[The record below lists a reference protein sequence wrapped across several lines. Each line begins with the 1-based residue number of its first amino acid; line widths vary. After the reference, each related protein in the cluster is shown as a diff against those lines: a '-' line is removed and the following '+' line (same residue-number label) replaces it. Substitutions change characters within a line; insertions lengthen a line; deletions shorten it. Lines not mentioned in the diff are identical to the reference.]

1 MATKGSYTYDYP
13 RPMLTA
19 DCVVVRSGSEVLLVR
34 RGGEPFKGCW
44 ALPGG
49 FMEMDETIEHCAVR
63 ELEEET
69 GLRFAE
75 RDLRLIGVYSAPGRD
90 PRGRTVTAAFRV
102 ESGERRAE
110 SGERRVESGEPVA
123 ATMPPRCAG
132 GPSRPCPRWPSTTPT
147 SWPMLSGW
155 CRAPRG
161 SGCRRG
167 IRRRLR
173 CGGGPPGRG
182 RRC

>member
-75 RDLRLIGVYSAPGRD
+75 QDLRLIGVYSAPGRD

-102 ESGERRAE
+102 ESGERGTESGEWRTESGEWRAE
-110 SGERRVESGEPVA
+110 SGERRVENGEPVA
-123 ATMPPRCAG
+123 GDDAAEVRWWPLAALPPLAFDH
-132 GPSRPCPRWPSTTPT
+132 
-147 SWPMLSGW
+147 
-155 CRAPRG
+155 ADIVAAA
-161 SGCRRG
+161 RRMG
-167 IRRRLR
+167 
-173 CGGGPPGRG
+173 
-182 RRC
+182 

>member
-19 DCVVVRSGSEVLLVR
+19 DVMVVRSGNEVLLVR

-69 GLRFAE
+69 GLRFTE
-75 RDLRLIGVYSAPGRD
+75 QELSLIGIYSAPGRD
-90 PRGRTVTAAFRV
+90 PRGRTV
-102 ESGERRAE
+102 EREWWRL
-110 SGERRVESGEPVA
+110 PLP

-132 GPSRPCPRWPSTTPT
+132 GPSKRCPRWLST
-147 SWPMLSGW
+147 M
-155 CRAPRG
+155 
-161 SGCRRG
+161 
-167 IRRRLR
+167 RRL
-173 CGGGPPGRG
+173 CQTGIVCSTSG
-182 RRC
+182 

>member
-1 MATKGSYTYDYP
+1 MAERGSYTYDYP

-90 PRGRTVTAAFRV
+90 PRGRTVTAAYRV
-102 ESGERRAE
+102 ELVEQSAE
-110 SGERRVESGEPVA
+110 NGRPVA
-123 ATMPPRCAG
+123 GDDAAEVRWWPLAALPPLAFDH
-132 GPSRPCPRWPSTTPT
+132 
-147 SWPMLSGW
+147 
-155 CRAPRG
+155 AEIIAAA
-161 SGCRRG
+161 RR
-167 IRRRLR
+167 
-173 CGGGPPGRG
+173 
-182 RRC
+182 

>member
-1 MATKGSYTYDYP
+1 MAEKGSYTYDYP

-90 PRGRTVTAAFRV
+90 PRGRAVTAAYRV
-102 ESGERRAE
+102 ELVEQSAE
-110 SGERRVESGEPVA
+110 NGRPVA
-123 ATMPPRCAG
+123 GDDAAEVRWWPLAALPPLAFDH
-132 GPSRPCPRWPSTTPT
+132 
-147 SWPMLSGW
+147 
-155 CRAPRG
+155 AEIIAAA
-161 SGCRRG
+161 RR
-167 IRRRLR
+167 
-173 CGGGPPGRG
+173 
-182 RRC
+182 